1 MELVLILLGIVN
13 IVLGYQLYQ
22 ALQRGREEEKR
33 EWDNHID
40 RLSDQLDFRFTELA
54 KDAQV
59 REGKLELQ
67 LTDRLVSQQA
77 NIQEEMQDLRA
88 EVRTSLAQNR
98 EQTEQGMRRLQESNE
113 ARLEAMRQTV
123 EEKLETTLQSRL
135 RTSFETVSQ
144 QLESVNKGLGEM
156 RTVAQDVG
164 NLNKVLSGSKS
175 RGILGEIQ
183 LGQILEDMLAPH
195 QYEREFA
202 LVPESRNRV
211 EYAIKFPGP
220 SGQEVYLP
228 IDAKF
233 PLESFYRLE
242 EAFDQ
247 GDKEA
252 VAQARKDLLRAV
264 KGFARDIKTKYIAP
278 PRTTDF
284 GILFLPTEALYAELV
299 RDPLFLDQLRKE
311 EQVVLAGPSTLAA
324 LLNSLAVGFKTLHLQ
339 RNAEDIS
346 QVLAAVKKEFQNFGR
361 VLDKTQEQLRTASGS
376 LDQLIGVRSR
386 AIERSLRQ
394 IELEEELDLANLLSW
409 TEEGKHEN

>member
-13 IVLGYQLYQ
+13 IFLGYQLYQ

>member
-1 MELVLILLGIVN
+1 MEIILIMLGVAN
-13 IVLGYQLYQ
+13 LFLGYQLYQ
-22 ALQRGREEEKR
+22 WLLRGREEEKR
-33 EWDNHID
+33 EWDNHMD
-40 RLSDQLDFRFTELA
+40 RMSDQIDYRFAELA

-67 LTDRLVSQQA
+67 LSDRLASQQA
-77 NIQEEMQDLRA
+77 GIQEEMQDLRA
-88 EVRTSLAQNR
+88 EVRMSLAQNR

-135 RTSFETVSQ
+135 RASFETVSQ

-164 NLNKVLSGSKS
+164 NLNKILSGNKS

-183 LGQILEDMLAPH
+183 LGQILEDILAPH
-195 QYEREFA
+195 QYEKEFV

-211 EYAIKFPGP
+211 EYAIKFPG
-220 SGQEVYLP
+220 QADEVVYLP

-233 PLESFYRLE
+233 PMDSYYRLE
-242 EAFDQ
+242 SAFEV
-247 GDKEA
+247 GDKNA
-252 VAQARKDLLRAV
+252 VVAARKDLLRAV
-264 KGFARDIKTKYIAP
+264 KGFARDIKNKYLAP

-299 RDPLFLDQLRKE
+299 REPQFMDQLRKE
-311 EQVVLAGPSTLAA
+311 ENVVLAGPSTLAA

-339 RNAEDIS
+339 KNAEDIS
-346 QVLAAVKKEFQNFGR
+346 FVLSAVKKEFQNFGR
-361 VLDKTQEQLRTASGS
+361 VLDKTQDQLRMASGS
-376 LDQLIGVRSR
+376 LEQLIGVRTR

-394 IELEEELDLANLLSW
+394 IEVEEALDLNQLLMW
-409 TEEGKHEN
+409 TEEVEDED

>member
-13 IVLGYQLYQ
+13 IFLGYQLYQ

-113 ARLEAMRQTV
+113 ACLEAMRQTV

-220 SGQEVYLP
+220 SGKEVYLP

-394 IELEEELDLANLLSW
+394 IELEEELDLAKLLSW